1 MGNFGKTLEFQF
13 LNWASEI
20 FFCLAILIHL
30 KAQINVIKNIY
41 PEMLSHLQ
49 CFFRFYRYCGASF
62 QAYLKLL
69 ARWNPPNDMAIFG
82 YYVRPLAS
90 VTMLLPTE
98 LRNQKRNC
106 INLFILINIVSKSIL
121 LIGTVFFEYFL
132 ANLRHHISI
141 VKKARPISASDI
153 FSTNFDLSPL
163 IF

>member
-69 ARWNPPNDMAIFG
+69 TRWNPPNDMAIFG

-90 VTMLLPTE
+90 LH
-98 LRNQKRNC
+98 
-106 INLFILINIVSKSIL
+106 
-121 LIGTVFFEYFL
+121 YFL

-153 FSTNFDLSPL
+153 FSTNFDPSPL